1 MQGPLRLAL
10 APGRVDLRR
19 CGDMPATRTVTL
31 AHLFGIRIGANP
43 SWFLILLLMIVLL
56 GGRFES
62 VLPGAGPAE
71 AYALAV
77 AATLLFFVSLVAHE
91 LGHALM
97 ARRFGIQTEGIDL
110 WLLGGVARLSRD
122 SKNPKEEFFV
132 AAAGPAVTFVV
143 CLVGLGLGLLLT
155 GRDEVTEAVRLSDAT
170 TTAAVALVG
179 WLTLVN
185 GVLLVFNLIP
195 AFPLDG
201 GRIARSIAWKL
212 TGDRRKATNA
222 AGMLGRGFAILLGAA
237 GVYFLLNEQ
246 LIDGLWF
253 LILAWFIGGAARAA
267 VLTSEVSAQLH
278 EKTAEELMDT
288 QPAWLPDDVT
298 VLQAQHETF
307 VPFAVPWAAMLDPT
321 GHYLGIVTAQDVQAE
336 LAAGRPEVLAKD
348 LLQDENPPRPA
359 PDESLEQ
366 LLGSEPLQRYGAL
379 PVVDANNVMVGI
391 VTITQ
396 TRNALTS
403 VLPGSDDAK

>member
-1 MQGPLRLAL
+1 
-10 APGRVDLRR
+10 
-19 CGDMPATRTVTL
+19 MPATRTVTL

-56 GGRFES
+56 GGQFEA
-62 VLPGAGPAE
+62 VLPAAGAAE
-71 AYALAV
+71 SYGLAV

-122 SKNPKEEFFV
+122 SKSPKEEFFV

-143 CLVGLGLGLLLT
+143 CLIGAGVGLLLS
-155 GRDEVTEAVRLSDAT
+155 GRDEITDAVRLADTS
-170 TTAAVALVG
+170 TTALVALVG

-185 GVLLVFNLIP
+185 GMLLVFNLIP

-212 TGDRRKATNA
+212 TGDRRRATNA

-246 LIDGLWF
+246 FVDGLWF

-267 VLTSEVSAQLH
+267 VVTSEVSAQLH
-278 EKTAEELMDT
+278 ERTARDLMDR
-288 QPAWLPDDVT
+288 QPAWLPADAT

-307 VPFAVPWAAMLDPT
+307 VPFSVPWAPMLDAD
-321 GHYLGIVTAQDVQAE
+321 GQFLGIVTAHAVQAE
-336 LAAGRPEVLAKD
+336 LAAGRPEVAARE
-348 LLQDENPPRPA
+348 LLIAAHDAPRTT
-359 PDESLEQ
+359 PDASLEQ
-366 LLGSEPLQRYGAL
+366 LLGSEALQRFGGL
-379 PVVDANNVMVGI
+379 PVVDADGVMLGV
-391 VTITQ
+391 VTVAQ
-396 TRNALTS
+396 TREALTA
-403 VLPGSDDAK
+403 VLPGSDAR

>member
-1 MQGPLRLAL
+1 
-10 APGRVDLRR
+10 
-19 CGDMPATRTVTL
+19 MPATRTVTL
-31 AHLFGIRIGANP
+31 ARLFGIRIGANP

-56 GGRFES
+56 GDQFEA
-62 VLPGAGPAE
+62 VLPAAGPAE
-71 AYALAV
+71 AYALSV
-77 AATLLFFVSLVAHE
+77 AATLLSFVSLVAHE

-132 AAAGPAVTFVV
+132 AAAGPAVTFVI
-143 CLVGLGLGLLLT
+143 CLIGVGVGLLLT
-155 GRDEVTEAVRLSDAT
+155 GRDEITDAVRLADAT

-185 GVLLVFNLIP
+185 GILLVFNLIP

-201 GRIARSIAWKL
+201 GRIARSLAWKL
-212 TGDRRKATNA
+212 TGDRRKATNV
-222 AGMLGRGFAILLGAA
+222 AGFLGRGFAILLGAA
-237 GVYFLLNEQ
+237 GVYFLLNDQ
-246 LIDGLWF
+246 LVDGLWF

-267 VLTSEVSAQLH
+267 VMTSEVSAQLH
-278 EKTAEELMDT
+278 ERTAGDLMDT

-307 VPFAVPWAAMLDPT
+307 VPFAVPWAAMLDAS
-321 GHYLGIVTAQDVQAE
+321 GRYLGIVTAPAVQAE
-336 LAAGRPEVLAKD
+336 LSAGRPEVHARE
-348 LLQDENPPRPA
+348 LLVADDAPRTT
-359 PDESLEQ
+359 PDASLEQ
-366 LLGSEPLQRYGAL
+366 LLGDEALQRFGAL
-379 PVVDANNVMVGI
+379 PVLDPDGVMLGI

-396 TRNALTS
+396 TRNALAA
-403 VLPGSDDAK
+403 VLPGADAK